1 MSDSATANIGVIG
14 LAVMGSNLA
23 RNLARHGHTV
33 AVFNR
38 THARTLAH
46 LEAQISA
53 YADVGYF
60 GETKPPA
67 VEGRYDPDLVKNL
80 YDDKGSVIW
89 PG

>member
-46 LEAQISA
+46 LEAHHGRTARSSGRRPSRSSSPRSIRPRRIIIMVKA
-53 YADVGYF
+53 G
-60 GETKPPA
+60 PA
-67 VEGRYDPDLVKNL
+67 PT
-80 YDDKGSVIW
+80 
-89 PG
+89 P